1 MIAMHA
7 PDGLLSA
14 PVALVTAVISV
25 AVLAVAVHQSGRQL
39 GDRQAPLA
47 GLAAAFIFAAQMVN
61 VPVAGGTSGHLL
73 GGTLAAVLLGPWV
86 GAVVVGVV
94 VLVQALVFADGG
106 ITALGYNLLDMA
118 IVPTFAGWALFV
130 ALRRVM
136 PARASGVVGA
146 AALAAGLSTVL
157 AAATFSLLW
166 LFGATAP
173 VPFDTVFGSMV
184 GVHTLIGVLEAV
196 ITGSVLGA
204 VLATR
209 PDLVYGGQDLRL
221 SPSPGRGRVDTRTFV
236 IGAVFATLVVA
247 VVVSQFAADTPDG
260 LDRVSGDHGMAPDTD
275 HAMSS
280 GPFADYATEGVGN
293 ETVSLALAGTVGAA
307 LTLLVGGGMLSAAR
321 RMTGSVA
328 VPPGR

>member
-7 PDGLLSA
+7 PDGLLSP
-14 PVALVTAVISV
+14 PVALVTALISV
-25 AVLAVAVHQSGRQL
+25 AVLAVAVRMSGRQL

-61 VPVAGGTSGHLL
+61 VPVAAGTSGHLL

-86 GAVVVGVV
+86 GAVVVAVV
-94 VLVQALVFADGG
+94 VVVQALVFADGG

-130 ALRRVM
+130 AMRRVM

-146 AALAAGLSTVL
+146 AALAAGVSTVL

-173 VPFDTVFGSMV
+173 VPFDTVFASMV
-184 GVHTLIGVLEAV
+184 GVHTLIGVVEAV
-196 ITGSVLGA
+196 ITGSVVGA

-209 PDLVYGGQDLRL
+209 PDLVYGARDLAL
-221 SPSPGRGRVDTRTFV
+221 TPIPGRARVDTRTFV
-236 IGAVFATLVVA
+236 IGAVFATLAVA
-247 VVVSQFAADTPDG
+247 AVVSQFAADTPDG
-260 LDRVSGDHGMAPDTD
+260 LDRVSQDQGMAPDTEP
-275 HAMSS
+275 ALSS
-280 GPFADYATEGVGN
+280 GPFADYATEGIGN
-293 ETVSLALAGTVGAA
+293 ESASLALAGTVGVA
-307 LTLLVGGGMLSAAR
+307 LTVLVGGGMLSAAR
-321 RMTGSVA
+321 RMSRPA
-328 VPPGR
+328 VIPSAR